1 MTKILFHWGWEEEIR
16 AISLTS
22 DSIVLFLCEW
32 LCVELSGSPTHLLVD
47 HDGEVIG
54 THQWEE
60 EVLKETG
67 GEYLYVKVSK
77 NKKPPLDS

>member
-1 MTKILFHWGWEEEIR
+1 MVVCGVIR
-16 AISLTS
+16 FSY
-22 DSIVLFLCEW
+22 
-32 LCVELSGSPTHLLVD
+32 SPYLVD

-77 NKKPPLDS
+77 NKINPHSTLEICTITHKLVKSLRISVNFS

>member
-1 MTKILFHWGWEEEIR
+1 MSGCVSSYQVLL
-16 AISLTS
+16 LTS
-22 DSIVLFLCEW
+22 
-32 LCVELSGSPTHLLVD
+32 PPLVD

-77 NKKPPLDS
+77 NKKTSLDS